1 MSLSLLKRNKKYQN
15 RKITTYVPDTVETGV
30 VMKIKI
36 WTTTVPI
43 GNWLNQKTDK
53 NGRYLTYKSATFRSN
68 EIDNSIQN
76 NTYEKSSGYLRKI
89 FGYLR
94 KIFGNIFGHSFASQ
108 NPLYFLK
115 VSSTDQIYGNKT
127 TFQNEITMSSK
138 RLKSNLNIVKQIRK
152 LKFCMLP
159 LQGGKRNA
167 QRTKTYYNTGLYIA
181 LTWQKTPPEASQWAK
196 YISILYWPSSKST
209 RVDFFSWK
217 GLLIKKLQINKIETS
232 LIVFEVF
239 NWWTASLI
247 SGK

>member
-1 MSLSLLKRNKKYQN
+1 
-15 RKITTYVPDTVETGV
+15 
-30 VMKIKI
+30 MKIKI

-76 NTYEKSSGYLRKI
+76 NTYEKSSGYLRKVFGYLRKI

-94 KIFGNIFGHSFASQ
+94 KIFGNIFGHGFASQ

-115 VSSTDQIYGNKT
+115 LSSTDQIYGNET

-152 LKFCMLP
+152 LEFCMLP
-159 LQGGKRNA
+159 LRFC
-167 QRTKTYYNTGLYIA
+167 L
-181 LTWQKTPPEASQWAK
+181 S
-196 YISILYWPSSKST
+196 
-209 RVDFFSWK
+209 
-217 GLLIKKLQINKIETS
+217 KLQINKIEAS

-239 NWWTASLI
+239 NWWTALPTG
-247 SGK
+247 GK